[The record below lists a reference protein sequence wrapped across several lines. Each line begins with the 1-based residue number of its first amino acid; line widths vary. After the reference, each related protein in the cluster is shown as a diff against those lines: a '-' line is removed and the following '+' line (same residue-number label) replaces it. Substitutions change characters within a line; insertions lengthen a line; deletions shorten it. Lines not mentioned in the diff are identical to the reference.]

1 MLSLGFGAA
10 VLNVSMPRYKDTKGK
25 LINWLMAAI
34 TRLISRINIIQ
45 FKTDLKSFSPQLRVV
60 AL

>member
-1 MLSLGFGAA
+1 
-10 VLNVSMPRYKDTKGK
+10 
-25 LINWLMAAI
+25 MAAI
-34 TRLISRINIIQ
+34 TRLISQINIIQ